1 MIGLALFVYI
11 RPEHTRKVIES
22 IRRNDFKK
30 IYIFQDGIKNEK
42 DRNDW
47 EKVSELIK
55 GINFTETEI
64 HISVENKGLAN
75 SIIEGMNYVFEK
87 HETAIAL
94 EDDVV
99 LADGFKRLAE
109 TLFVKYKDNKRVMS
123 ICGGGY
129 GVVIPEE
136 YKYDIYFS
144 YRMSSVAFGTWRDR
158 WIGFERNPM
167 MLREIYTNPCK
178 KAMLEAAGGDIE
190 KMMVASLKGSSDT
203 WATYWAMY
211 QINQLGFHIIPTKG
225 YAVDIGREGSG
236 TNSKSKIVRY
246 DIELD
251 GIDKVNYKLPD
262 NIIINDDIMQ
272 DTKDLV
278 SVSDDKFFVYF
289 DVLCTWMKLYQRG
302 QSVLPY
308 FNDKNISEI
317 YIYGMGKLA
326 EFLCYDISKKVNVA
340 GYIVENKQTDVYNGK
355 TVYDMKSFDGM
366 KDIPIVVTPSYDIAF
381 INHFFKK
388 CNIKN
393 SVVMINEVVQY
404 SFNKKENKE

>member
-1 MIGLALFVYI
+1 MTGLALFVYI
-11 RPEHTRKVIES
+11 RPEHTKKVIES
-22 IRRNDFKK
+22 IQRNHFEK
-30 IYIFQDGIKNEK
+30 IYIFQDGLRNEK
-42 DRNDW
+42 DRADW
-47 EKVSELIK
+47 EKVTELIK

-64 HISVENKGLAN
+64 HISEENKGLAN
-75 SIIEGMNYVFEK
+75 SIIKGMNYVFER

-109 TLFVKYKDNKRVMS
+109 TLFDKYKDNKRIMS

-136 YKYDIYFS
+136 YEYDIYFS
-144 YRMSSVAFGTWRDR
+144 YRMSSVAFGTWKDR
-158 WIGFERNPM
+158 WARFERNPI
-167 MLREIYTNPCK
+167 MLKEIYADPCK
-178 KAMLEAAGGDIE
+178 KEMLEAAGGDIE
-190 KMMVASLKGSSDT
+190 KMMVASLKGSNDT

-251 GIDKVNYKLPD
+251 GKVKESYKLPD
-262 NIIINDDIMQ
+262 DIVINDAIVQ

-302 QSVLPY
+302 ENVLAY
-308 FNDKNISEI
+308 FSDKNISEI

-326 EFLCYDISKKVNVA
+326 EFLCFDISEKVNVA
-340 GYIVENKQTDVYNGK
+340 GYIVENKQTDVYDGK
-355 TVYDMKSFDGM
+355 TVYDMKDFDGM

-381 INHFFKK
+381 IRHFFRK

-393 SVVMINEVVQY
+393 KVIMINEVVRY
-404 SFNKKENKE
+404 SFDKEEVK